1 MKIVAAEPI
10 GITSVQAEQIRNQ
23 FLSLKHEFIYYSD
36 RREDVSS
43 LIERIHEADIVIIS
57 NIPLNENVL
66 SQCKNLKMLSI
77 AFTGLD
83 HIDLDYCKKHN
94 IMVCN
99 ASGYA
104 TTAVCELTI
113 GLILDVYRH
122 ITFLDAQT
130 RKLQTRNNFPGR
142 QIAGKTVGILGTGA
156 IGKSVALALQK
167 LGCHIVTWNRSQNQ
181 ELIDSKIPYL
191 PLEELLRI
199 SDIISIHL
207 PLTKETFHLLDKSKL
222 ELCKNDA
229 ILINTARGNIVDMQV
244 LANMLVNGKLAGAGI
259 DVFETEPP
267 LPENHPLLKV
277 PNCVIVPH
285 IGYAT
290 QEAFKHRIEIVL
302 DNIFQWMQ
310 NKK

>member
-1 MKIVAAEPI
+1 MKIVAVEPI
-10 GITSVQAEQIRNQ
+10 GITSIQAEQIRNQ
-23 FLSLKHEFIYYSD
+23 FLSLGHEFIYYSD
-36 RREDVSS
+36 RREDTSS
-43 LIERIHEADIVIIS
+43 LIERMHEVDIVIIS
-57 NIPLNENVL
+57 NIPLNANIL
-66 SQCKNLKMLSI
+66 MQCKDLKMLSI

-94 IMVCN
+94 ITVRN

-122 ITFLDAQT
+122 ITFLYAQT
-130 RKLQTRNNFPGR
+130 RKLQTRNNFLGR

-156 IGKSVALALQK
+156 IGTSVAFALQK
-167 LGCHIVTWNRSQNQ
+167 LGCHIIVWNRSQNQ
-181 ELIDSKIPYL
+181 ELIDNNISYL
-191 PLEELLRI
+191 PLEELLHI

-207 PLTKETFHLLDKSKL
+207 PLTKETYHLLDKSKL

-229 ILINTARGNIVDMQV
+229 ILINTARGNIVDIQV
-244 LANMLVNGKLAGAGI
+244 LADMLANGKLAGAGI

-267 LPENHPLLKV
+267 LPEDHPLLKA

-290 QEAFKHRIEIVL
+290 QEAFEHRIEIVL
-302 DNIFQWMQ
+302 DNIFQWLQ
-310 NKK
+310 NK